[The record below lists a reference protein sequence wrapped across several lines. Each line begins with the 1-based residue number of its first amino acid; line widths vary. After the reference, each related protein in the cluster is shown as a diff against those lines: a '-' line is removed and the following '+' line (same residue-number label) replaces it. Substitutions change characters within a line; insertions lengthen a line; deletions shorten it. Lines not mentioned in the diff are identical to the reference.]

1 MVQSHQFALAYTED
15 YLMSVVNTIN
25 FERWFEASVFN
36 DTCCLPEKEAREIAK
51 LFDHFMLSPN
61 HLYYDETTQKEHPI
75 CSKFRLFSSIEGIKE
90 QIPAYRF
97 QYYKL
102 ILYSIQSLTR
112 TDTIQLK
119 TGPESTTSHF
129 YKVKFAGFP
138 EKYHK

>member
-1 MVQSHQFALAYTED
+1 LDKYVTNKNIKMQN
-15 YLMSVVNTIN
+15 VVNSNTFEKW
-25 FERWFEASVFN
+25 FERSVFN
-36 DTCCLPEKEAREIAK
+36 DTCCLPEKESREIAE

-61 HLYYDETTQKEHPI
+61 DLYYDEATQKEHPI
-75 CSKFRLFSSIEGIKE
+75 GSKSRLFSSIEEIKT

-112 TDTIQLK
+112 TDTIKLK

-129 YKVKFAGFP
+129 YKVRFAGFP
-138 EKYHK
+138 EKWHK